1 MEAQHPVIQ
10 LLCDLVALPSV
21 NPERDASRTEV
32 PFGEQRMVDYV
43 ERFFQQLG
51 VRVERQAALPGRE
64 NVLAFVP
71 GKDRSSPPI
80 LLEAHMDTVETADM
94 PDPFRPKVEAG
105 RVYGRGA
112 CDTKATLAAMML
124 ALRQLVEQRAE
135 LPVGVCLAAVAD
147 EEFAM
152 TGVKRLVDSR
162 MAFRGAVV
170 GEPTALKV
178 VPAHNGQVYFR
189 VIARGKMAHTSTP
202 QFGVNAIYIMNEVI
216 SALRQGAA
224 STYPF
229 RRHPLV
235 GTPQLTV
242 SMIQGGRSEH
252 VVPEQCEI
260 RVDRRIIPGETWQAA
275 MEEMQSWVRGRLNS
289 ETLERVEFEPPYH
302 NASPVNTPTDHPLV
316 KALLRAAEGALGSAQ
331 ITGVPYNTDATRLAA
346 AGTPCVVFGPGDIAQ
361 AHTSNEFVEIDQVVA
376 AVEVFRRFLLESWA

>member
-1 MEAQHPVIQ
+1 VEPYHPVVQ
-10 LLCDLVALPSV
+10 LLCDLVELPSV
-21 NPERDASRTEV
+21 NPEREAARTDA
-32 PFGEQRMVDYV
+32 PFGEQRVLEYV
-43 ERFFQQLG
+43 ERFFRQLG
-51 VRVERQAALPGRE
+51 VRVERQTALPGRE
-64 NVLAFVP
+64 NVLAFIP
-71 GKDRSSPPI
+71 GRDRSGPPI
-80 LLEAHMDTVETADM
+80 LLEAHADTVAASDM
-94 PDPFRPKVEAG
+94 QDPFFPRVEGG

-124 ALRQLVEQRAE
+124 ALRQLIEERAE

-147 EEFAM
+147 EEFGMA
-152 TGVKRLVDSR
+152 GVQRLVESR
-162 MAFRGAVV
+162 LAFRGAVV

-178 VPAHNGQVYFR
+178 VPAHNGQIYFR
-189 VIARGKMAHTSTP
+189 VIARGEMAHTSTP

-242 SMIQGGRSEH
+242 SMIEGGRSEH
-252 VVPEQCEI
+252 VVPEHCEI
-260 RVDRRIIPGETWQAA
+260 RVDRRIIPGETSQAA
-275 MEEMQSWVRGRLNS
+275 LEEIQGWVRARLS
-289 ETLERVEFEPPYH
+289 PEALERVEFEPPYH
-302 NASPVNTPTDHPLV
+302 SALPVNTPTDHPLV
-316 KALLRAAEGALGSAQ
+316 TALQRAAEGALGAAQ
-331 ITGVPYNTDATRLAA
+331 IAGAPYNTDATRLAA

-376 AVEVFRRFLLESWA
+376 AVDVLKRFLVGGWA